1 MQGLI
6 FMEEGNIMVKKLLLC
21 VVMVTA
27 AVSSAFG
34 EVSLYTA
41 HRSIAGL
48 TDGRSDYSQARFLNF
63 FVAAVDFEAH
73 STQADLNLTGSMTFS
88 GGNYSFWDSK
98 KEMHNISGNPHTFDL
113 ASESWLSVGDQ
124 LGYQPLTASGD
135 EAIFCLAA
143 DGGLNGVKVSWNFP
157 DKPSYNGQGIIPN
170 YRTTQEQ
177 LASYVPYIEF
187 IRSGSQVTGVR
198 WRVVNPSDT
207 SKAVSQNF
215 GMSFSV
221 ERICDKYGDSIY
233 SGPWEYIEPN
243 KTPEGTLLFDEPLDE
258 AEIWN
263 VQVYL
268 NDDLCTNLWYFFKP
282 LKPETWLY
290 ENHVF
295 DASLV
300 NGRSD
305 YSNAKFAALYFN
317 VEADCVVAEAQHFT
331 DQGRV
336 TIPGGNYSIDDD
348 DTGESLGVTVP
359 NGTDRTYKLRMH
371 SSVAPGYS
379 YVEYQPIDDSGRN
392 IDFSGNAETSLPGKT
407 ITWTFPEEFG
417 FSGSA
422 VLSSFKSTAEQ
433 LASGVPYI
441 ELVSKDG
448 YITAVNYR
456 IVTVS
461 DTSTAVK
468 PSYRTDFQLRFD
480 RLTPDIGGDYYH
492 SAWQRNTSS
501 GTWTLETPQAVSNM
515 GSVTVRIRTYENAD
529 NSILYQWEF
538 YPASASQQSS
548 TSGGDSGGGGCTTG
562 FTLTALLLATSFFIT
577 KKH

>member
-1 MQGLI
+1 
-6 FMEEGNIMVKKLLLC
+6 MVKKLLLC
-21 VVMVTA
+21 AVLVMVMMSA
-27 AVSSAFG
+27 AFG
-34 EVSLYTA
+34 EVRLYTA

-48 TDGRSDYSQARFLNF
+48 TDGKSDYSQARFLNF

-73 STQADLNLTGSMTFS
+73 ATQADLNLTGSMTFS
-88 GGNYSFWDSK
+88 GGSYSFWDAK
-98 KEMHNISGNPHTFDL
+98 KGMHNISGNSYTFDL
-113 ASESWLSVGDQ
+113 ASESWLSVGDE

-143 DGGLNGVKVSWNFP
+143 DGGLNGVNVSWNFP
-157 DKPSYNGQGIIPN
+157 DKPSYNGQGTIPN

-177 LASYVPYIEF
+177 LASYVPYVEF

-221 ERICDKYGDSIY
+221 ADICDKYGDSIY
-233 SGPWEYIEPN
+233 SGTWEYIEPN
-243 KTPEGTLLFDEPLDE
+243 QAPEGTVLFDEPIDE
-258 AEIWN
+258 SEIWN

-268 NDDLCTNLWYFFKP
+268 NDDLCTNLWYFCKP
-282 LKPETWLY
+282 LTPETWIY

-295 DASLV
+295 EASLV

-305 YSNAKFAALYFN
+305 YSDARFTALYFN
-317 VEADCVVAEAQHFT
+317 VGADCVVAEAQHFT

-336 TIPGGNYSIDDD
+336 TIPGGNYSLDDD
-348 DTGESLGVTVP
+348 NTGESLGITVP
-359 NGTDRTYKLRMH
+359 NGTDRTYRLRMQRG
-371 SSVAPGYS
+371 VAPGDS
-379 YVEYQPIDDSGRN
+379 WVEYQPIDDSGRN
-392 IDFSGNAETSLPGKT
+392 IDFTGNAETSLQGKT
-407 ITWTFPEEFG
+407 ITWTFPAEFG

-422 VLSSFKSTAEQ
+422 ALSSFKSTAEQ

-441 ELVSKDG
+441 ELVSADG
-448 YITAVNYR
+448 KLTAVKYK
-456 IVTVS
+456 IVKAS
-461 DTSTAVK
+461 DTSTAIT

-480 RLTPDIGGDYYH
+480 RITPDIGGDYYY

-501 GTWTLETPQAVSNM
+501 GTWTLEKPQDINNM
-515 GSVTVRIRTYENAD
+515 MSVTVRIRTYEDAD
-529 NSILYQWEF
+529 KSILYQWEF

-548 TSGGDSGGGGCTTG
+548 GGGSSSSGCSSG
-562 FTLTALLLATSFFIT
+562 FTLSALIIAASLFLT